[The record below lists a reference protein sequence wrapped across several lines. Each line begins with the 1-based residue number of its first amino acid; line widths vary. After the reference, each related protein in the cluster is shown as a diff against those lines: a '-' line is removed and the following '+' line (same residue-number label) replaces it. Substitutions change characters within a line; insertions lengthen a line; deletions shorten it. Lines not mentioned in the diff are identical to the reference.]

1 MTDQELLQ
9 IIGGVVKVARPV
21 SADEIVLDSLEVL
34 LKDTGLDSLDFL
46 MVGVYMS
53 DIYGVSD
60 EDLKAMQMSE
70 TSTIRD
76 MFKYMQEHAT
86 KQPANVKEALASIQ

>member
-1 MTDQELLQ
+1 MTDQELLE
-9 IIGGVVKVARPV
+9 IIRGVVKVARPV
-21 SADEIVLDSLEVL
+21 SADEIVLDSLDVL

-46 MVGVYMS
+46 MVGVFMS
-53 DIYGVSD
+53 DIYGVSE
-60 EDLKAMQMSE
+60 EDIKTMEMNE

-86 KQPANVKEALASIQ
+86 KQPANVGEALASIQ